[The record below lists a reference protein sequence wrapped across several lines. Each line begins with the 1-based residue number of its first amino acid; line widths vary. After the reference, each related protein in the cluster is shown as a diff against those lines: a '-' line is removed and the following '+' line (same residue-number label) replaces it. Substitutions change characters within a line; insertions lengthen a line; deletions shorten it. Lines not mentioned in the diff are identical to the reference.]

1 MAGGARAL
9 PRSWNARGLVAGVL
23 AASWLW
29 WGWRLVEAGF
39 VALNRP
45 VSAASSAPHA
55 APRVFHAR
63 SALAPHKVGEC
74 HRLCPVSYGDFVC
87 LLAGG
92 RDEGFDN
99 ACLFPTSCVIW
110 GGVGARRGCRVLF
123 RGFLCQFGVKVFVPL
138 PVSAASLHQHD
149 RGDNRCDCR
158 QSQPTPH

>member
-9 PRSWNARGLVAGVL
+9 PRSWSARGLVAGVL

-55 APRVFHAR
+55 APRVFCAR
-63 SALAPHKVGEC
+63 SARAPHEVGEC
-74 HRLCPVSYGDFVC
+74 HRLCPVSFSDFVC

-99 ACLFPTSCVIW
+99 VYLFLTSCVFW
-110 GGVGARRGCRVLF
+110 GRRRRKARMSCAIPRLRVSIRCEDVREGARAGAHTRARGSVHFRV
-123 RGFLCQFGVKVFVPL
+123 RGVAS
-138 PVSAASLHQHD
+138 SAQL
-149 RGDNRCDCR
+149 R
-158 QSQPTPH
+158 

>member
-9 PRSWNARGLVAGVL
+9 PRSWSARGLVAGVL

-55 APRVFHAR
+55 APRVFCAR
-63 SALAPHKVGEC
+63 SARAPHEVGEC
-74 HRLCPVSYGDFVC
+74 HRLCPVSFSDFVC

-99 ACLFPTSCVIW
+99 VYLFPTSCVFWREEAEEVQMSCVIQ
-110 GGVGARRGCRVLF
+110 R
-123 RGFLCQFGVKVFVPL
+123 L
-138 PVSAASLHQHD
+138 PVSIRCEGVRAPARVRGVASSA
-149 RGDNRCDCR
+149 RPR
-158 QSQPTPH
+158 

>member
-9 PRSWNARGLVAGVL
+9 PRSWSARGLVAGVL

-45 VSAASSAPHA
+45 VSAASSVPHA
-55 APRVFHAR
+55 APRVFCAR
-63 SALAPHKVGEC
+63 SARAPHEVGEC
-74 HRLCPVSYGDFVC
+74 HRLCPVSFSDFVC

-99 ACLFPTSCVIW
+99 VYLFLTSCVFW
-110 GGVGARRGCRVLF
+110 REESEQDADVVCY
-123 RGFLCQFGVKVFVPL
+123 
-138 PVSAASLHQHD
+138 SATSCV
-149 RGDNRCDCR
+149 N
-158 QSQPTPH
+158 SV